1 MLERLNDRGMKKWQ
15 GMMLTEHNVE
25 IRTWLEDDKKTAKP
39 QLEDFE
45 LELIADEIQRA
56 FKSKSTI
63 KLTYWR
69 KGYLEVD
76 YGKVLEINLLNKT
89 IVLDDPFTTTRYKFD
104 EIAAVSLI
112 D

>member
-1 MLERLNDRGMKKWQ
+1 MIRDRGNIKWQ
-15 GMMLTEHNVE
+15 GMMLPEHTKGINSWQEDNKRTE
-25 IRTWLEDDKKTAKP
+25 KP
-39 QLEDFE
+39 QLEDYE

-69 KGYLEVD
+69 DGYIKDD
-76 YGKVLEINLLNKT
+76 YGIVIEINLLNKT
-89 IVLDDPFTTTRYKFD
+89 IVLDDPFSTTRYEFS
-104 EIAAVSLI
+104 EIAAVLLI